1 MTKNTLDDI
10 LLYNMLGRD
19 TDRDSSNN
27 NPPRKTLEDL
37 NTFLEAKFSDNPEV
51 LARIE
56 NLPGDLEQRAAQ
68 SMLKGGKPLDEI
80 ADWLER
86 SSELFTRTQAKWTAK
101 SAGSEASQTLKELGW
116 DDRTAGFVSRIA
128 ASQAM
133 SAKYEAISDP
143 DQTGDFDFR
152 QHGEMAAIRFHL
164 SIPPEGISLYEAYES
179 MVITDEWSDGQV
191 REIDVVRHIQEV
203 EAGVEPSE
211 SGFAI
216 EFAAKL
222 RAAIDSG
229 ADPNMPLEEAMQLS
243 DVMAPFE
250 PKPAGPSAATLERME
265 RFKQKIQEMN
275 TNSSVAPP
283 PKFEM

>member
-27 NPPRKTLEDL
+27 NPPPKTLEDL
-37 NTFLEAKFSDNPEV
+37 NAFLKAKFSDKPEV

-56 NLPGDLEQRAAQ
+56 NLPSDLEQRAAQ
-68 SMLKGGKPLDEI
+68 SMLNDGKPLEEI
-80 ADWLER
+80 ADWLEEQGNNFAYR
-86 SSELFTRTQAKWTAK
+86 EAVRDAKA
-101 SAGSEASQTLKELGW
+101 AASRASHTLQELGW
-116 DDRTAGFVSRIA
+116 DERTARRMSH
-128 ASQAM
+128 SPAM
-133 SAKYEAISDP
+133 SAFHGKWHDTGNP
-143 DQTGDFDFR
+143 DREDGFDFR
-152 QHGEMAAIRFHL
+152 EHGEMAALKFHL
-164 SIPPEGISLYEAYES
+164 AIPLEGISLYEAYES

-216 EFAAKL
+216 EFAAEL

-229 ADPNMPLEEAMQLS
+229 ADPDMPLEEAMQLH

-250 PKPAGPSAATLERME
+250 PKPAGPSEITLERME
-265 RFKQKIQEMN
+265 RFDQKIQEMN

>member
-1 MTKNTLDDI
+1 MSKNVFDNI
-10 LLYNMLGRD
+10 LLYNQLNHGK
-19 TDRDSSNN
+19 
-27 NPPRKTLEDL
+27 PRGSGEDESPRQTLNDL
-37 NTFLEAKFSDNPEV
+37 NLFLETKFADRPEV

-68 SMLKGGKPLDEI
+68 SMLNDGKPLDEI

-86 SSELFTRTQAKWTAK
+86 SSEQFTRTQAKWTGR

-116 DDRTAGFVSRIA
+116 DDRTAGFVGRIA

-133 SAKYEAISDP
+133 SAKYEAVSEP

-164 SIPPEGISLYEAYES
+164 DIPSEGISLYEAYES

-203 EAGVEPSE
+203 EAGIEPSQT
-211 SGFAI
+211 GFAI
-216 EFAAKL
+216 ELAAKL

-229 ADPNMPLEEAMQLS
+229 ADPDMSLEEAMQLREI
-243 DVMAPFE
+243 MEPFE
-250 PKPAGPSAATLERME
+250 PKPVGPSEATLERME
-265 RFKQKIQEMN
+265 RFERKIQEMN
-275 TNSSVAPP
+275 QNSSHASP